1 MNRTEKSLGD
11 NSRFEYFIVFEGI
24 IIGIV
29 GGLVVSLYRLI
40 LAKAFDFAVSVYG
53 NIDRL
58 WEVAAMFAVLVLL
71 GLFVGFLV
79 KKEPMISGSGIP
91 QVEGALIGRMR
102 FKWFRV
108 LALKFISGIICLGSG
123 MSLGREGPS
132 VQIGASTGLG
142 ISRFFKS
149 TKTAERYLFT
159 FGAASGLAAAFNAPF
174 AGVLFVMEELH
185 KSFNKYV
192 FIGGMMTG
200 ITADMVA
207 KKIFGLSPV
216 FTFGDI
222 IRVPYSSM
230 HYVILLGAALG
241 IAAVIFNK
249 LVILGFDKYG
259 TNDSIPEIIKP
270 VPAFVVTGIVALAAP
285 MLLGGGHELIELLI
299 EGGLGLKTLVALFVI
314 KFMFTQVC
322 FASRSPGGIF
332 LPMLSI
338 GAVMGAAF
346 SVFFAKYMGADPRS
360 LDFFMAIAMAGFF
373 GAVTKAPVTGIILI
387 CEMTGSFSQFLFL
400 SVVTITAFMV
410 TEVFKCG
417 PVYEML
423 LHHSLNKGKPYRK
436 KGKRM
441 VIEIPVVPSSQVIN
455 KAVRELDLP
464 ESLLL
469 ISIRREPGEIVPKG
483 DIILRNGDTLVILLY
498 EKDLQYAEE
507 YFNGERNM

>member
-40 LAKAFDFAVSVYG
+40 LAKAFDFAVYVYG

-58 WEVAAMFAVLVLL
+58 WEVAAMFAVLVCL

-108 LALKFISGIICLGSG
+108 LALKFIGGIICLGSG

-207 KKIFGLSPV
+207 
-216 FTFGDI
+216 
-222 IRVPYSSM
+222 
-230 HYVILLGAALG
+230 
-241 IAAVIFNK
+241 
-249 LVILGFDKYG
+249 
-259 TNDSIPEIIKP
+259 
-270 VPAFVVTGIVALAAP
+270 
-285 MLLGGGHELIELLI
+285 
-299 EGGLGLKTLVALFVI
+299 
-314 KFMFTQVC
+314 
-322 FASRSPGGIF
+322 
-332 LPMLSI
+332 
-338 GAVMGAAF
+338 
-346 SVFFAKYMGADPRS
+346 
-360 LDFFMAIAMAGFF
+360 
-373 GAVTKAPVTGIILI
+373 
-387 CEMTGSFSQFLFL
+387 
-400 SVVTITAFMV
+400 
-410 TEVFKCG
+410 
-417 PVYEML
+417 
-423 LHHSLNKGKPYRK
+423 
-436 KGKRM
+436 
-441 VIEIPVVPSSQVIN
+441 
-455 KAVRELDLP
+455 
-464 ESLLL
+464 
-469 ISIRREPGEIVPKG
+469 
-483 DIILRNGDTLVILLY
+483 
-498 EKDLQYAEE
+498 
-507 YFNGERNM
+507 